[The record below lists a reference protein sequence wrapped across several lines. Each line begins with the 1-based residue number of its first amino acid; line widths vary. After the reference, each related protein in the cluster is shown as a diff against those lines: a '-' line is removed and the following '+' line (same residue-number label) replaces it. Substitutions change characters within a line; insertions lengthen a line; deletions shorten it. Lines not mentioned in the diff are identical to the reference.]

1 MGAKEIGIRQIH
13 VDDGFWN
20 KRIRNAVEKV
30 VPYQWRVLN
39 DREPGA
45 EPSHAI
51 RNFKIAAGMEEGEF
65 YGYQFQDSDVAKWIE
80 AASYSLIYEDSPEIR
95 AALDEAI
102 GIIEKAQ
109 QADGYL
115 DTHYILKKPDRKWKE
130 IAHGHEL
137 YCTGHMLEAAVAYR
151 AVTGD
156 DRLLRVMERN
166 VELIRSVF
174 GSEEGKLDS
183 YPGHEEIELALM
195 KAYHATGEKKYLELA
210 DYFVENRG
218 TRPAFL
224 EEERFLELSRE
235 NRWLEADYHQAH
247 ARIRDQKTAEGHAVR
262 AMYFYTGAADVALEK
277 QDPTLKAA
285 LDALWDN
292 VTGKRMYL
300 TGGVGS
306 QGEGERFTIDYD
318 LPNDT
323 CYTETC
329 AAIGLAMWA
338 LRMLKLDPDVKYAD
352 VMERA
357 LYNNVL
363 SGISEDGEHYFYVN
377 PLMLKPDV
385 ARYRKDHESVEPER
399 VKWFGC
405 ACCPPNV
412 IRTLCGLGGYVY
424 TQDGDAV
431 YQHLYVGN
439 KAQFFTSQGEASLSC
454 ESSMPWE
461 GNASVTYHGPSGM
474 TLYLRVPSYAEN
486 FSVKRNGE
494 PLKPEKEKGYVRLTP
509 QDGDVFTFHFDMTAQ
524 FVQANPRVTED
535 CGRAAVCRGPLVY
548 CAEQADNGELLH
560 DFTADL
566 SCAPGV
572 SHSDLFGGIVSL
584 EVSGTRSNP
593 DEWPEGVL
601 YRLAPVAR
609 IPARLTLIPYFLWNN
624 RGVGEMLVWMNAR

>member
-39 DREPGA
+39 DREPGV

-156 DRLLRVMERN
+156 DRLLRVMEKN

-285 LDALWDN
+285 LDTLWDN

-461 GNASVTYHGPSGM
+461 GDASVTYHGPSGI

-509 QDGDVFTFHFDMTAQ
+509 QDGDVFTVHFDMTAQ

-548 CAEQADNGELLH
+548 CVEQADNGELLH

-584 EVSGTRSNP
+584 EVSGTHSNP